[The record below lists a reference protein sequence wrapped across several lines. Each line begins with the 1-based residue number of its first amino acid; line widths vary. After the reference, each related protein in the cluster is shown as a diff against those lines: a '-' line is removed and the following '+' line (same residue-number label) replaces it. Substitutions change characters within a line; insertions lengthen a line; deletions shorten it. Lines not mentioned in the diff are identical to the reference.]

1 MEIFKNRF
9 IAESLAKPDET
20 IEEHTENLL
29 KCLELLISLNYVDTE
44 DSKILERAI
53 IYHDVGKAD
62 FLFTER
68 LKNNTKFDKF
78 KEVPHNILSYYMMY
92 IELNNFSNS
101 FLNENNLASYA
112 ILNHHH
118 YINNFKYITCE
129 DNRKLI
135 LERLLN
141 IYPDL
146 DKNRKEKL
154 DRNLKKIK
162 DSYKENQ
169 MNFIKI
175 LGLLNKCDYSA
186 SAHIPV
192 EFYPD
197 FLEKGLD
204 NLLNGWKREDDKA
217 SWNELQNFCKE
228 NKKENLIVIA
238 QTGMGKTEAGLHW
251 IGDTKG
257 FFVLPLKTAINSIY
271 YRIRNN
277 ICNGEE
283 IEEKLALLH
292 SDTLSMYLENFEG
305 EDNDKILSYY
315 ENSKK
320 FSIPLNITT
329 PDQIFDFVF
338 RSKGFE
344 FKNAM
349 MSYSKV
355 VIDEI
360 QAYSPEL
367 LATLIRGIQDIIE
380 IGGKVS
386 IFTATFPPFIK
397 DLLLTENLDYL
408 NEQEQKYKFI
418 TKEFTNDMKR
428 HNLKILEDE
437 LNAEYIYN
445 HYVKNDSKSKK
456 YLVVC
461 NTIKKAQEVFADL
474 KQKGLENVNILHSKF
489 IKKERNEKENK
500 IIEVGKTE
508 NIGNEIWI
516 STQIVEASL
525 DIDFDFL
532 FTELSD
538 LNGLF
543 QRLGRV
549 NRKGKKEV
557 NDYNCYV
564 FTEINKNLIKEN
576 KDSKKGF
583 IYKEIYDLSKE
594 AIKQKGDGILT
605 EKDKQNL
612 IKEFFTLEKIKKS
625 SAFLEEYRDRYNY
638 INISLRDRG
647 IENKAKQT
655 FRDIISF
662 NVFPVDIE
670 RGLLNENGI
679 NSILNELKDIKSKL
693 LCSKSEDEKIEL
705 KLKYTKKLDE
715 LMKYTVS
722 VGLYDTKYLKEK
734 IEISKNINLYKVYC
748 KYDEKGFI
756 RLTSEE
762 GKLLDDVGFEKI
774 IDVNKT
780 DYEYEYDSFI

>member
-9 IAESLAKPDET
+9 IAESLAKLDET

-217 SWNELQNFCKE
+217 NWNELQNFCKE

-397 DLLLTENLDYL
+397 DLLFTEDFDYL
-408 NEQEQKYKFI
+408 NKQEQKYKFI
-418 TKEFTNDMKR
+418 TKEFTNDVKR
-428 HNLKILEDE
+428 HNVKILDEE
-437 LNAEYIYN
+437 LNSEYIYN
-445 HYVKNDSKSKK
+445 HYVKNNSNNKK

-461 NTIKKAQEVFADL
+461 NTIKKSQEIFADL
-474 KQKGLENVNILHSKF
+474 KEKGLVNINILHSKF

-500 IIEVGKTE
+500 IIEIGKTE

-564 FTEINKNLIKEN
+564 FTEINKNLLKEN

-612 IKEFFTLEKIKKS
+612 IKEFFTFEKIKE
-625 SAFLEEYRDRYNY
+625 SAFLKEYKDRYNY
-638 INISLRDRG
+638 INISLRDLG
-647 IENKAKQT
+647 IEAETKQT

-662 NVFPVDIE
+662 NVFPVDVE
-670 RGLLNENGI
+670 RGLLNENEI

-705 KLKYTKKLDE
+705 KLKFTKKLDE

-756 RLTSEE
+756 RLTFEE
-762 GKLLDDVGFEKI
+762 GKLLDSTGFEKI
-774 IDVNKT
+774 IDVDKK

>member
-1 MEIFKNRF
+1 MEIFKNKF
-9 IAESLAKPDET
+9 ISESLAKPDET

-53 IYHDVGKAD
+53 IYHDVGKANS
-62 FLFTER
+62 LFAER
-68 LKNNTKFDKF
+68 LKYNTKFDKF

-92 IELNNFSNS
+92 IELNKFSNS

-112 ILNHHH
+112 IFNHHH
-118 YINNFKYITCE
+118 YIDNFKYITCE

-135 LERLLN
+135 LDILLN
-141 IYPDL
+141 IYSNL
-146 DKNRKEKL
+146 DKKQIEKL
-154 DRNLKKIK
+154 DSNLENIE
-162 DSYKENQ
+162 DLYEENQ
-169 MNFIKI
+169 MEFIKI

-186 SAHIPV
+186 SAHIPA
-192 EFYPD
+192 EFYPN

-204 NLLNGWKREDDKA
+204 NLLNNWKREDDKA
-217 SWNELQNFCKE
+217 NWNELQNFCKE
-228 NKKENLIVIA
+228 NKKDNLIVIA

-271 YRIRNN
+271 NRITNN

-283 IEEKLALLH
+283 IEERVALLH
-292 SDTLSMYLENFEG
+292 SDTLSMYLENFDG
-305 EDNDKILSYY
+305 EDNDKILSYF

-367 LATLIRGIQDIIE
+367 LATIIRGIQDIIE

-428 HNLKILEDE
+428 HNVKILDEE
-437 LNAEYIYN
+437 LNSEYVYN
-445 HYVKNDSKSKK
+445 HYKKNNSKNKK

-461 NTIKKAQEVFADL
+461 NTIKKSQEVFSDL
-474 KQKGLENVNILHSKF
+474 KQRGLENVNILHSKF

-500 IIEVGKTE
+500 IIVVGKTE

-557 NDYNCYV
+557 SDYNCYV
-564 FTEINKNLIKEN
+564 FTEINKNLLKEN

-612 IKEFFTLEKIKKS
+612 IKEFFTLEKIKE
-625 SAFLEEYRDRYNY
+625 SAFLKEYKDRYNY
-638 INISLRDRG
+638 INISLRDLG
-647 IENKAKQT
+647 IETETKQT

-670 RGLLNENGI
+670 RGLLNENEI

-693 LCSKSEDEKIEL
+693 ICSESEDEKIEL

-734 IEISKNINLYKVYC
+734 IEISKNINLYKIYC

-762 GKLLDDVGFEKI
+762 GKLLDSTGFEKI
-774 IDVNKT
+774 IDVDKK

>member
-1 MEIFKNRF
+1 MKIFKNRF
-9 IAESLAKPDET
+9 IAGSLAKPDET

-29 KCLELLISLNYVDTE
+29 KCLELLKDLKYVNTKDR
-44 DSKILERAI
+44 DILERAI
-53 IYHDVGKAD
+53 IYHDVGKAN
-62 FLFTER
+62 FLFAKR
-68 LKNNTKFDKF
+68 LKHNTKFDKF

-112 ILNHHH
+112 IFNHHH
-118 YINNFKYITCE
+118 YIDNFKYITCE

-135 LERLLN
+135 LDILLN
-141 IYPDL
+141 IYSNL
-146 DKNRKEKL
+146 DKKQIEKL
-154 DRNLKKIK
+154 DSNLGNIE
-162 DSYKENQ
+162 DLYEENQ
-169 MNFIKI
+169 MDFIKI

-186 SAHIPV
+186 SAHIPA
-192 EFYPD
+192 EFYPN
-197 FLEKGLD
+197 FLENGLD

-217 SWNELQNFCKE
+217 NWNELQNFCRE

-251 IGDTKG
+251 IGNTKG

-271 YRIRNN
+271 DRIRNN
-277 ICNGEE
+277 ICNGEK
-283 IEEKLALLH
+283 IEEKIALLH
-292 SDTLSMYLENFEG
+292 SDTLSMYLENFDG

-408 NEQEQKYKFI
+408 NEQEQKFKFI

-428 HNLKILEDE
+428 HNVKILEDE
-437 LNAEYIYN
+437 LNSEYIYN

-461 NTIKKAQEVFADL
+461 NTIKKSQEVFAEL

-500 IIEVGKTE
+500 ILEIGKTE

-612 IKEFFTLEKIKKS
+612 IKEFFTFEKIKE
-625 SAFLEEYRDRYNY
+625 SAFLEEYKDRYNY
-638 INISLRDRG
+638 INLSLRDLG
-647 IENKAKQT
+647 IETETKQT

-670 RGLLNENGI
+670 RGLLNENEI

-705 KLKYTKKLDE
+705 KLKFIKKLDE

>member
-135 LERLLN
+135 SERLLN

-251 IGDTKG
+251 IGNTKG

-461 NTIKKAQEVFADL
+461 NTIKKSQEIFADL

-564 FTEINKNLIKEN
+564 FTEINKNLLKEN

-612 IKEFFTLEKIKKS
+612 IKEFFTFEKIKE
-625 SAFLEEYRDRYNY
+625 SAFLKEYKDRYNY
-638 INISLRDRG
+638 INISLRDLG
-647 IENKAKQT
+647 IEAETKQT

-662 NVFPVDIE
+662 NVFPVDVE
-670 RGLLNENGI
+670 RGLLNENEI
-679 NSILNELKDIKSKL
+679 NSVLNELKDIKSKL
-693 LCSKSEDEKIEL
+693 ICSESEDEKIDL

-762 GKLLDDVGFEKI
+762 GKLLDGVGFEKI

>member
-29 KCLELLISLNYVDTE
+29 KCLELLISLNYVHTE

-53 IYHDVGKAD
+53 IYHDVGKAN
-62 FLFTER
+62 FLFAER
-68 LKNNTKFDKF
+68 LKHNTKFDKF

-112 ILNHHH
+112 IFNHHH
-118 YINNFKYITCE
+118 YIDNFKYITCE

-135 LERLLN
+135 LDRLLN
-141 IYPDL
+141 IYPNL
-146 DKNRKEKL
+146 DKKQIEKL
-154 DRNLKKIK
+154 DSNLGNIE
-162 DSYKENQ
+162 DLYEENQ
-169 MNFIKI
+169 MDFIKI

-186 SAHIPV
+186 SAHIPA

-204 NLLNGWKREDDKA
+204 NLLNDWKREDDKA

-251 IGDTKG
+251 IGDAKG

-271 YRIRNN
+271 NRITNN
-277 ICNGEE
+277 ICSGEE
-283 IEEKLALLH
+283 IEEKVALLH
-292 SDTLSMYLENFEG
+292 SDTLSMYLENFDG

-380 IGGKVS
+380 IGGKVC
-386 IFTATFPPFIK
+386 IITATFPPFIK

-428 HNLKILEDE
+428 HNVKILDEE
-437 LNAEYIYN
+437 LNSEYIYN
-445 HYVKNDSKSKK
+445 HYVKNNSKNKK

-461 NTIKKAQEVFADL
+461 NTIKKSQEVFAEL
-474 KQKGLENVNILHSKF
+474 KQKGLKNVNILHSKF
-489 IKKERNEKENK
+489 IKKERNEKENR
-500 IIEVGKTE
+500 IIEVGKTG

-564 FTEINKNLIKEN
+564 FTEINKNLLKDN

-612 IKEFFTLEKIKKS
+612 IKEFFTFEKIKKS
-625 SAFLEEYRDRYNY
+625 SKFLQEYKERYNY
-638 INISLRDRG
+638 INISLRERG
-647 IENKAKQT
+647 IENKDKQT

-670 RGLLNENGI
+670 RGLLNENEI
-679 NSILNELKDIKSKL
+679 NSVLNELKDIKSKL
-693 LCSKSEDEKIEL
+693 LCSESEDEKIEL
-705 KLKYTKKLDE
+705 KLKFTKKLNE
-715 LMKYTVS
+715 LMKYTLS

-762 GKLLDDVGFEKI
+762 GKLLDGVGFEKI
-774 IDVNKT
+774 IDVDKK

>member
-9 IAESLAKPDET
+9 IAESLAKPDEN

-92 IELNNFSNS
+92 IDLNNFSKS
-101 FLNENNLASYA
+101 FFDDNNLASYA
-112 ILNHHH
+112 IFNHHH
-118 YINNFKYITCE
+118 YIDNFKYITCE

-186 SAHIPV
+186 SAHIPA
-192 EFYPD
+192 EFYPN
-197 FLEKGLD
+197 FLENGLD
-204 NLLNGWKREDDKA
+204 NLLNTWKKEDDKA
-217 SWNELQNFCKE
+217 NWNELQNFCKE

-251 IGDTKG
+251 IGNTKG

-271 YRIRNN
+271 NRIRNN

-283 IEEKLALLH
+283 IEEKIALLH
-292 SDTLSMYLENFEG
+292 SDTLSMYLENFDG

-428 HNLKILEDE
+428 HNVKILDEE
-437 LNAEYIYN
+437 LNSEYIYN
-445 HYVKNDSKSKK
+445 HYVKNNSNNKK

-461 NTIKKAQEVFADL
+461 NTIKKSQEVFTDL

-500 IIEVGKTE
+500 IIEIGKTE

-564 FTEINKNLIKEN
+564 FTEINKNLLKEN

-612 IKEFFTLEKIKKS
+612 IKEFFTFEKIKE
-625 SAFLEEYRDRYNY
+625 SAFLKEYKDRYNY
-638 INISLRDRG
+638 INVSLRDLG
-647 IENKAKQT
+647 IEAETKQT

-662 NVFPVDIE
+662 NVFPVDVE
-670 RGLLNENGI
+670 RGLLNENEI
-679 NSILNELKDIKSKL
+679 NSVLNELKDIKSKL
-693 LCSKSEDEKIEL
+693 ICSESEDEKIDL

-762 GKLLDDVGFEKI
+762 GKLLDGVGFEKI

>member
-1 MEIFKNRF
+1 MEIFKNKF
-9 IAESLAKPDET
+9 IVESLAKPDET

-53 IYHDVGKAD
+53 IYHDVGKANS
-62 FLFTER
+62 LFAER
-68 LKNNTKFDKF
+68 LKYNTKFDKF

-112 ILNHHH
+112 IFNHHH
-118 YINNFKYITCE
+118 YIDNFKYITCE

-135 LERLLN
+135 LDILLN
-141 IYPDL
+141 IYSNL
-146 DKNRKEKL
+146 DKKQIEKL
-154 DRNLKKIK
+154 DSNLENIE
-162 DSYKENQ
+162 DLYEENQ
-169 MNFIKI
+169 MEFIKI

-204 NLLNGWKREDDKA
+204 NLLNSWKKEDDKA
-217 SWNELQNFCKE
+217 NWNELQNFCKE

-271 YRIRNN
+271 NRITNN

-283 IEEKLALLH
+283 IEERVALLH
-292 SDTLSMYLENFEG
+292 SDTLSMYLENFDG

-408 NEQEQKYKFI
+408 DKQEHKYKFI

-428 HNLKILEDE
+428 HNVKVVDEE
-437 LNAEYIYN
+437 LNSEYIYN
-445 HYVKNDSKSKK
+445 HYVKNNSKNKK

-461 NTIKKAQEVFADL
+461 NTIKKSQEVFADL
-474 KQKGLENVNILHSKF
+474 KEKGLVNINILHSKF

-500 IIEVGKTE
+500 IIEIGKTE

-564 FTEINKNLIKEN
+564 FTEINKNLLKEN

-612 IKEFFTLEKIKKS
+612 IKEFFTFEKIKE
-625 SAFLEEYRDRYNY
+625 SAFLKEYKDRYNY
-638 INISLRDRG
+638 INISLRDLG
-647 IENKAKQT
+647 IEAETKQT

-662 NVFPVDIE
+662 NVFPVDVE
-670 RGLLNENGI
+670 RGLLNENDI

-693 LCSKSEDEKIEL
+693 ICSESEDKKIEL

-762 GKLLDDVGFEKI
+762 DKLLDGVGFEKI

>member
-135 LERLLN
+135 LDRLLN
-141 IYPDL
+141 IYPNL

-283 IEEKLALLH
+283 IEERVALLH

-428 HNLKILEDE
+428 HNVKVVEEE
-437 LNAEYIYN
+437 LNSEYIYN
-445 HYVKNDSKSKK
+445 HYVKNNSNNKK

-461 NTIKKAQEVFADL
+461 NTIKKSQEVFADL
-474 KQKGLENVNILHSKF
+474 KEKGLVNINILHSKF

-500 IIEVGKTE
+500 IIEIGKTE

-564 FTEINKNLIKEN
+564 FTEINKNLLKEN

-612 IKEFFTLEKIKKS
+612 IKEFFTFEKIKE
-625 SAFLEEYRDRYNY
+625 SAFLKEYKDRYNY
-638 INISLRDRG
+638 INISLRDLG
-647 IENKAKQT
+647 IETETKQT

-670 RGLLNENGI
+670 RGLLNENEI

-693 LCSKSEDEKIEL
+693 ICSESEDEKIEL

-762 GKLLDDVGFEKI
+762 GKLLDGVGFEKI

>member
-283 IEEKLALLH
+283 IEERVALLH

-428 HNLKILEDE
+428 HNVKVVEEE
-437 LNAEYIYN
+437 LNSEYIYN
-445 HYVKNDSKSKK
+445 HYVKNNSNNKK

-461 NTIKKAQEVFADL
+461 NTIKKSQEIFADL
-474 KQKGLENVNILHSKF
+474 KEKGLVNINILHSKF

-500 IIEVGKTE
+500 IIEIGKTE

-564 FTEINKNLIKEN
+564 FTEINKNLLKEN

-612 IKEFFTLEKIKKS
+612 IKEFFTFEKIKE
-625 SAFLEEYRDRYNY
+625 SAFLKEYKDRYNY
-638 INISLRDRG
+638 INISLRDLG
-647 IENKAKQT
+647 IETETKQT

-670 RGLLNENGI
+670 RGLLNEN
-679 NSILNELKDIKSKL
+679 
-693 LCSKSEDEKIEL
+693 
-705 KLKYTKKLDE
+705 
-715 LMKYTVS
+715 
-722 VGLYDTKYLKEK
+722 
-734 IEISKNINLYKVYC
+734 
-748 KYDEKGFI
+748 
-756 RLTSEE
+756 
-762 GKLLDDVGFEKI
+762 
-774 IDVNKT
+774 
-780 DYEYEYDSFI
+780 

>member
-9 IAESLAKPDET
+9 IAESLAKLDET

-29 KCLELLISLNYVDTE
+29 KCLELLISLNYVDAE

-217 SWNELQNFCKE
+217 NWNELQNFCKE

-271 YRIRNN
+271 NRITNN

-283 IEEKLALLH
+283 IEERVALLH
-292 SDTLSMYLENFEG
+292 SDTLSMYLENFDG

-397 DLLLTENLDYL
+397 NLLFTEDFDYL
-408 NEQEQKYKFI
+408 NKQEQKYKFI
-418 TKEFTNDMKR
+418 TKEFTNDVKR
-428 HNLKILEDE
+428 HNVKILDEE
-437 LNAEYIYN
+437 LNSEYIYN
-445 HYVKNDSKSKK
+445 HYVKNNSNNKK

-461 NTIKKAQEVFADL
+461 NTIKKSQEIFADL
-474 KQKGLENVNILHSKF
+474 KEKGLVNINILHSKF

-500 IIEVGKTE
+500 IIEIGKTE

-564 FTEINKNLIKEN
+564 FTEINKNLLKEN

-612 IKEFFTLEKIKKS
+612 IKEFFTFEKIKE
-625 SAFLEEYRDRYNY
+625 SAFLKEYKDRYNY
-638 INISLRDRG
+638 INISLRDLG
-647 IENKAKQT
+647 IETETKQT

-662 NVFPVDIE
+662 NVFPVDVE
-670 RGLLNENGI
+670 RGLLNENEI

-693 LCSKSEDEKIEL
+693 ICSESEDEKIEL

-762 GKLLDDVGFEKI
+762 GKLLDGVGFEKI

>member
-44 DSKILERAI
+44 DSKILGRAI

-135 LERLLN
+135 LDRLLN
-141 IYPDL
+141 IYPNL

-283 IEEKLALLH
+283 IEERVALLH

-428 HNLKILEDE
+428 HNVKVVEEE
-437 LNAEYIYN
+437 LNSEYIYN
-445 HYVKNDSKSKK
+445 HYVKNNSNNKK

-461 NTIKKAQEVFADL
+461 NTIKKSQEVFADL
-474 KQKGLENVNILHSKF
+474 KEKGLVNINILHSKF

-500 IIEVGKTE
+500 IIEIGKTE

-564 FTEINKNLIKEN
+564 FTEINKNLLKEN

-612 IKEFFTLEKIKKS
+612 IKEFFTFEKIKE
-625 SAFLEEYRDRYNY
+625 SAFLKEYKDRYNY
-638 INISLRDRG
+638 INISLRDLG
-647 IENKAKQT
+647 IETETKQT

-670 RGLLNENGI
+670 RGLLNENEI

-693 LCSKSEDEKIEL
+693 ICSESEDEKIEL

-762 GKLLDDVGFEKI
+762 GKLLDGVGFEKI

>member
-129 DNRKLI
+129 DNRKLM

-217 SWNELQNFCKE
+217 NWNELQNFCKE

-355 VIDEI
+355 VVDEI

-397 DLLLTENLDYL
+397 DLLFTEDFEYL
-408 NEQEQKYKFI
+408 NKQEQKYKFI
-418 TKEFTNDMKR
+418 TKEFTNDVKR
-428 HNLKILEDE
+428 HNVKILDEE
-437 LNAEYIYN
+437 LNSEYIYN
-445 HYVKNDSKSKK
+445 HYVKNNSNNKK

-461 NTIKKAQEVFADL
+461 NTIKKSQEIFADL
-474 KQKGLENVNILHSKF
+474 KEKGLVNINILHSKF

-500 IIEVGKTE
+500 IIEIGKTE

-564 FTEINKNLIKEN
+564 FTEINKNLLKEN

-612 IKEFFTLEKIKKS
+612 IKEFFTFEKIKE
-625 SAFLEEYRDRYNY
+625 SAFLKEYKDRYNY
-638 INISLRDRG
+638 INISLRDLG
-647 IENKAKQT
+647 IEAETKQT

-662 NVFPVDIE
+662 NVFPVDVE
-670 RGLLNENGI
+670 RGLLNENEI
-679 NSILNELKDIKSKL
+679 NSVLNELKDIKSKL
-693 LCSKSEDEKIEL
+693 ICSESEDEKIDL

-762 GKLLDDVGFEKI
+762 GKLLDGVGFEKI

>member
-1 MEIFKNRF
+1 MGIFENRF

-29 KCLELLISLNYVDTE
+29 KCLESLISLNYIDTE

-53 IYHDVGKAD
+53 IYHDVGKAN
-62 FLFTER
+62 FLFAER

-92 IELNNFSNS
+92 IELNNFSKC
-101 FLNENNLASYA
+101 FFDENNLVSYA

-118 YINNFKYITCE
+118 YIDNFKYITCE

-135 LERLLN
+135 LDRLLN
-141 IYPDL
+141 IYPNL

-169 MNFIKI
+169 RDFIKI

-186 SAHIPV
+186 SAHIPA
-192 EFYPD
+192 EFYPN

-204 NLLNGWKREDDKA
+204 NLLNNWKRKDDKA
-217 SWNELQNFCKE
+217 NWNELQNFCKE

-271 YRIRNN
+271 NRITNN

-283 IEEKLALLH
+283 IEERVALLH
-292 SDTLSMYLENFEG
+292 SDTLSMYLENFDG

-380 IGGKVS
+380 IGGKVC
-386 IFTATFPPFIK
+386 IITATFPPFIK

-428 HNLKILEDE
+428 HNVKILDEE
-437 LNAEYIYN
+437 LNSEYIYN
-445 HYVKNDSKSKK
+445 HYVKNNSKSKK

-461 NTIKKAQEVFADL
+461 NTIKKSQEVFADL

-564 FTEINKNLIKEN
+564 FTEINKNLLKEN

-612 IKEFFTLEKIKKS
+612 IKEFFTFEKIKE
-625 SAFLEEYRDRYNY
+625 SAFLKEYKDRYNY
-638 INISLRDRG
+638 INISLRDLG
-647 IENKAKQT
+647 IEAETKQT

-662 NVFPVDIE
+662 NVFPVDVE
-670 RGLLNENGI
+670 RGLLNENEI
-679 NSILNELKDIKSKL
+679 NSVLNELKDIKSKL
-693 LCSKSEDEKIEL
+693 ICSESEDEKIDL

-762 GKLLDDVGFEKI
+762 GKLLDGVGFEKI

>member
-1 MEIFKNRF
+1 MRIVFWQNCLSPHQLPYIVHLMDDKRVDEVVVVTEESISDERKKMGWELGCYPQTEKCSIIISPNNDKIRALFNMREADSWHLFSGIHGFPFIFHCFK
-9 IAESLAKPDET
+9 
-20 IEEHTENLL
+20 
-29 KCLELLISLNYVDTE
+29 ISLVYNIKRGIVTE
-44 DSKILERAI
+44 CPYTYAFGSNNGKPLWLHSIRFFLQDYKYAKYIDKVFAMGNRATKYFKSVYSKWNVYPFMYCTQPKEKNNLIANQTATT
-53 IYHDVGKAD
+53 K
-62 FLFTER
+62 FLFVGSLSYR
-68 LKNNTKFDKF
+68 KSPKIISSSLVSCIKNNSKFDKF

-92 IELNNFSNS
+92 IELNNFSKC
-101 FLNENNLASYA
+101 FFDENNLASYA

-118 YINNFKYITCE
+118 YIDNFKYITCE

-135 LERLLN
+135 LDRLLN
-141 IYPDL
+141 IYPNL

-169 MNFIKI
+169 RDFIKI

-186 SAHIPV
+186 SAHIPA
-192 EFYPD
+192 EFYPN

-204 NLLNGWKREDDKA
+204 NLLNSWKREDDKA
-217 SWNELQNFCKE
+217 NWNELQNFCKE

-271 YRIRNN
+271 YRITNN

-283 IEEKLALLH
+283 IEERVALLH
-292 SDTLSMYLENFEG
+292 SDTLSMYLENFDG

-380 IGGKVS
+380 IGGKVC
-386 IFTATFPPFIK
+386 IITATFPPFIK
-397 DLLLTENLDYL
+397 DLLLMENLDYL

-428 HNLKILEDE
+428 HNVKILDEE
-437 LNAEYIYN
+437 LNSEYIYN
-445 HYVKNDSKSKK
+445 HYIKNNSKSKK

-461 NTIKKAQEVFADL
+461 NTIKKSQEVFADL

-564 FTEINKNLIKEN
+564 FTEINKNLLKEN

-583 IYKEIYDLSKE
+583 IYKEIYDLS
-594 AIKQKGDGILT
+594 
-605 EKDKQNL
+605 NL
-612 IKEFFTLEKIKKS
+612 
-625 SAFLEEYRDRYNY
+625 FL
-638 INISLRDRG
+638 
-647 IENKAKQT
+647 
-655 FRDIISF
+655 
-662 NVFPVDIE
+662 
-670 RGLLNENGI
+670 
-679 NSILNELKDIKSKL
+679 
-693 LCSKSEDEKIEL
+693 
-705 KLKYTKKLDE
+705 
-715 LMKYTVS
+715 
-722 VGLYDTKYLKEK
+722 
-734 IEISKNINLYKVYC
+734 
-748 KYDEKGFI
+748 
-756 RLTSEE
+756 
-762 GKLLDDVGFEKI
+762 
-774 IDVNKT
+774 
-780 DYEYEYDSFI
+780 

>member
-20 IEEHTENLL
+20 IEKHTENLL

-92 IELNNFSNS
+92 IELNDFSNS
-101 FLNENNLASYA
+101 FLNENSLASYA

-118 YINNFKYITCE
+118 YIDNFEYITCE

-146 DKNRKEKL
+146 DKNQKEKL
-154 DRNLKKIK
+154 DNNLEIIE
-162 DSYKENQ
+162 DLYEENQ
-169 MNFIKI
+169 MDFIKI

-186 SAHIPV
+186 SAHIPA
-192 EFYPD
+192 EFYPN
-197 FLEKGLD
+197 FLENGLD
-204 NLLNGWKREDDKA
+204 NLLNTWKKEDDKA
-217 SWNELQNFCKE
+217 NWNELQNFCKE

-271 YRIRNN
+271 NRIINN

-283 IEEKLALLH
+283 IEEKVALLH
-292 SDTLSMYLENFEG
+292 SDTLSMYLENFDG

-428 HNLKILEDE
+428 HNVKILEEE
-437 LNAEYIYN
+437 LNSEYIYN
-445 HYVKNDSKSKK
+445 HYVKNNSKNKK

-461 NTIKKAQEVFADL
+461 NTIKKSQEVFAEL

-500 IIEVGKTE
+500 IVEVGKTE

-612 IKEFFTLEKIKKS
+612 IKEFFTFEKIKE
-625 SAFLEEYRDRYNY
+625 SAFWEEYKDRYNN
-638 INISLRDRG
+638 INLSLRDLG
-647 IENKAKQT
+647 IETETKQT

-670 RGLLNENGI
+670 RGLLNENEI

-693 LCSKSEDEKIEL
+693 LCSKSEDEIIEL
-705 KLKYTKKLDE
+705 KLKFTKKLDE

-762 GKLLDDVGFEKI
+762 GKLLDSTGFEKI
-774 IDVNKT
+774 IDVDKK

>member
-283 IEEKLALLH
+283 IEERVALLH

-428 HNLKILEDE
+428 HNVKVVEEE
-437 LNAEYIYN
+437 LNSEYIYN
-445 HYVKNDSKSKK
+445 HYVKNNSNNKK

-461 NTIKKAQEVFADL
+461 NTIKKSQEIFADL
-474 KQKGLENVNILHSKF
+474 KEKGLVNINILHSKF

-500 IIEVGKTE
+500 IIEIGKTE

-564 FTEINKNLIKEN
+564 FTEINKNLLKEN

-594 AIKQKGDGILT
+594 VIKQKGDGILT

-612 IKEFFTLEKIKKS
+612 IKEFFTFEKIKE
-625 SAFLEEYRDRYNY
+625 SAFLKEYKDRYNY
-638 INISLRDRG
+638 INISLRDLG
-647 IENKAKQT
+647 IETETKQT

-670 RGLLNENGI
+670 RGLLNENEI

-693 LCSKSEDEKIEL
+693 ICSESEDEKIEL

-762 GKLLDDVGFEKI
+762 GKLLDGVGFEKI

>member
-1 MEIFKNRF
+1 MEIFKNSS
-9 IAESLAKPDET
+9 IADSLAKPDET

-29 KCLELLISLNYVDTE
+29 KSLELLISLNYVDTE

-53 IYHDVGKAD
+53 IYHDVGKSD

-112 ILNHHH
+112 IFNHHH
-118 YINNFKYITCE
+118 YIDNFEYITCE

-141 IYPDL
+141 IYSNL
-146 DKNRKEKL
+146 DKKQIEKL
-154 DRNLKKIK
+154 DSNLGNIE
-162 DSYKENQ
+162 DLYEENQ
-169 MNFIKI
+169 MDFIKI

-186 SAHIPV
+186 SAHIPA
-192 EFYPD
+192 EFYPN
-197 FLEKGLD
+197 FLENGLD
-204 NLLNGWKREDDKA
+204 NLLNTWKKEDDKA
-217 SWNELQNFCKE
+217 NWNELQNFCKE

-271 YRIRNN
+271 NRIINN

-283 IEEKLALLH
+283 IEEKVALLH
-292 SDTLSMYLENFEG
+292 SDTLNMYLENFDG

-380 IGGKVS
+380 IGGKVC
-386 IFTATFPPFIK
+386 IITATFPPFIK

-437 LNAEYIYN
+437 LNAEYICN

-461 NTIKKAQEVFADL
+461 NTIKKSQEVFADL

-525 DIDFDFL
+525 DIDFDLL

-564 FTEINKNLIKEN
+564 FTEINKNLLKDN

-612 IKEFFTLEKIKKS
+612 IKEFFTFEKIKKS
-625 SAFLEEYRDRYNY
+625 SKFLEEYKERYNY
-638 INISLRDRG
+638 INISLRERG
-647 IENKAKQT
+647 IENKDKQT

-670 RGLLNENGI
+670 RGLLNENEI

-705 KLKYTKKLDE
+705 KLEFTKKLDE

-762 GKLLDDVGFEKI
+762 GKLLDSTGFKKI
-774 IDVNKT
+774 IDVDKK

>member
-9 IAESLAKPDET
+9 IAESLAKLDET

-29 KCLELLISLNYVDTE
+29 KCLELLISLNYVDAE

-217 SWNELQNFCKE
+217 NWNELQNFCKE

-283 IEEKLALLH
+283 IEGKLALLH

-397 DLLLTENLDYL
+397 DLLFTEDFDYL
-408 NEQEQKYKFI
+408 NKQEQKYKFI
-418 TKEFTNDMKR
+418 TKEFTNDVKR
-428 HNLKILEDE
+428 HNVKILDEE
-437 LNAEYIYN
+437 LNSEYIYN
-445 HYVKNDSKSKK
+445 HYVKNNSNNKK

-461 NTIKKAQEVFADL
+461 NTIKKSQEIFADL
-474 KQKGLENVNILHSKF
+474 KEKGLVNINILHSKF

-500 IIEVGKTE
+500 IIEIGKTE

-564 FTEINKNLIKEN
+564 FTEINKNLLKEN

-612 IKEFFTLEKIKKS
+612 IKEFFTFEKIKE
-625 SAFLEEYRDRYNY
+625 SAFLKEYKDRYNY
-638 INISLRDRG
+638 INISLRDLG
-647 IENKAKQT
+647 IEAETKQT

-662 NVFPVDIE
+662 NVFPVDVE
-670 RGLLNENGI
+670 RGLLNENEI

-705 KLKYTKKLDE
+705 KLKFTKKLDE

-756 RLTSEE
+756 RLTFEE
-762 GKLLDDVGFEKI
+762 GKLLDSTGFEKI
-774 IDVNKT
+774 IDVDKK

>member
-129 DNRKLI
+129 DNRNLI

-217 SWNELQNFCKE
+217 NWNELQNFCKE

-397 DLLLTENLDYL
+397 DLLFTEDFDYL
-408 NEQEQKYKFI
+408 NKQEQKYKFI
-418 TKEFTNDMKR
+418 TKEFTNDVKR
-428 HNLKILEDE
+428 HNVKILDEE
-437 LNAEYIYN
+437 LNSEYIYN
-445 HYVKNDSKSKK
+445 HYVKNNSNNKK

-461 NTIKKAQEVFADL
+461 NTIKKSQEIFADL
-474 KQKGLENVNILHSKF
+474 KEKGLVNINILHSKF

-500 IIEVGKTE
+500 IIEIGKTE

-564 FTEINKNLIKEN
+564 FTEINKNLLKEN

-612 IKEFFTLEKIKKS
+612 IKEFFTFEKIKE
-625 SAFLEEYRDRYNY
+625 SAFLKEYKDRYNY
-638 INISLRDRG
+638 INISLRDLG
-647 IENKAKQT
+647 IETETKQT

-662 NVFPVDIE
+662 NVFPVDVE
-670 RGLLNENGI
+670 RGLLNENEI
-679 NSILNELKDIKSKL
+679 NSVLNKLKDIKSKL
-693 LCSKSEDEKIEL
+693 ICSESEDEKIDL

-762 GKLLDDVGFEKI
+762 GKLLDGVGFEKI

>member
-1 MEIFKNRF
+1 MEIFKNRS
-9 IAESLAKPDET
+9 IADSLAKPDET

-29 KCLELLISLNYVDTE
+29 KSLELLISLNYVDTE

-53 IYHDVGKAD
+53 IYHDVGKSD

-112 ILNHHH
+112 IFNHHH
-118 YINNFKYITCE
+118 YIDNFEYITCE

-141 IYPDL
+141 IYSNL
-146 DKNRKEKL
+146 DKKQIEKL
-154 DRNLKKIK
+154 DSNLGNIE
-162 DSYKENQ
+162 DLYEENQ
-169 MNFIKI
+169 MDFIKI

-186 SAHIPV
+186 SAHIPA
-192 EFYPD
+192 EFYPN
-197 FLEKGLD
+197 FLENGLD
-204 NLLNGWKREDDKA
+204 NLLNTWKKEDDKA
-217 SWNELQNFCKE
+217 NWNELQNFCKE

-251 IGDTKG
+251 IGNTKG

-271 YRIRNN
+271 NRIRNN

-283 IEEKLALLH
+283 IEEKIALLH
-292 SDTLSMYLENFEG
+292 SDTLSMYLENFDG

-397 DLLLTENLDYL
+397 DLLFTEDFDYL
-408 NEQEQKYKFI
+408 NKEEQKYKFI

-428 HNLKILEDE
+428 HNVKIIDEE
-437 LNAEYIYN
+437 LNSEYIYN
-445 HYVKNDSKSKK
+445 HYVKNNSNNKK
-456 YLVVC
+456 CLVVC
-461 NTIKKAQEVFADL
+461 NTIKKSQEIFADL
-474 KQKGLENVNILHSKF
+474 KEKGLVNINILHSKF

-500 IIEVGKTE
+500 IIEVGETE

-564 FTEINKNLIKEN
+564 FTEINKNLLNLFSEL
-576 KDSKKGF
+576 
-583 IYKEIYDLSKE
+583 Y
-594 AIKQKGDGILT
+594 LT
-605 EKDKQNL
+605 
-612 IKEFFTLEKIKKS
+612 
-625 SAFLEEYRDRYNY
+625 Y
-638 INISLRDRG
+638 IS
-647 IENKAKQT
+647 
-655 FRDIISF
+655 
-662 NVFPVDIE
+662 
-670 RGLLNENGI
+670 
-679 NSILNELKDIKSKL
+679 
-693 LCSKSEDEKIEL
+693 
-705 KLKYTKKLDE
+705 
-715 LMKYTVS
+715 
-722 VGLYDTKYLKEK
+722 
-734 IEISKNINLYKVYC
+734 
-748 KYDEKGFI
+748 
-756 RLTSEE
+756 
-762 GKLLDDVGFEKI
+762 
-774 IDVNKT
+774 
-780 DYEYEYDSFI
+780 

>member
-1 MEIFKNRF
+1 MEIFKNRS
-9 IAESLAKPDET
+9 IADLLAKPDET

-29 KCLELLISLNYVDTE
+29 KSLELLISLNYVDTE

-53 IYHDVGKAD
+53 IYHDVGKSD

-101 FLNENNLASYA
+101 FLDENNLASYA
-112 ILNHHH
+112 IFNHHH
-118 YINNFKYITCE
+118 YIDNFEYITCE

-141 IYPDL
+141 IYSNL
-146 DKNRKEKL
+146 DKKQIEKL
-154 DRNLKKIK
+154 DSNLGNIE
-162 DSYKENQ
+162 DLYEENQ
-169 MNFIKI
+169 IDFIKI

-186 SAHIPV
+186 SAHIPA
-192 EFYPD
+192 EFCPN
-197 FLEKGLD
+197 FLENGLD
-204 NLLNGWKREDDKA
+204 NLLNTWKKEDDKA
-217 SWNELQNFCKE
+217 NWNELQNFCKE

-251 IGDTKG
+251 IGNTKG

-271 YRIRNN
+271 NRIRNN

-283 IEEKLALLH
+283 IEEKIALLH
-292 SDTLSMYLENFEG
+292 SDTLSMYLENFDG

-408 NEQEQKYKFI
+408 NEQEQKFKFI

-445 HYVKNDSKSKK
+445 HYVKNNSKSKK

-461 NTIKKAQEVFADL
+461 NTIKKSQEVFADL

-564 FTEINKNLIKEN
+564 FTEINKNLLKDN

-612 IKEFFTLEKIKKS
+612 IKEFFTLEKIKE
-625 SAFLEEYRDRYNY
+625 SAFLEEYKDRYNY
-638 INISLRDRG
+638 INLSLRDLG
-647 IENKAKQT
+647 IETETKQT

-670 RGLLNENGI
+670 RGLLNENEI

-705 KLKYTKKLDE
+705 KLKFTKKLDE

-722 VGLYDTKYLKEK
+722 VGLYDTKYLKER

-762 GKLLDDVGFEKI
+762 GKLLDSTGFEKI
-774 IDVNKT
+774 IDVDKK

>member
-1 MEIFKNRF
+1 MGIFENRF

-29 KCLELLISLNYVDTE
+29 KCLESLISLNYVDTE

-283 IEEKLALLH
+283 IEERVALLH

-428 HNLKILEDE
+428 HNVKVVEEE
-437 LNAEYIYN
+437 LNSEYIYN
-445 HYVKNDSKSKK
+445 HYVKNNSNNKK

-461 NTIKKAQEVFADL
+461 NTIKKSQEIFADL
-474 KQKGLENVNILHSKF
+474 KEKGLVNINILHSKF

-500 IIEVGKTE
+500 IIEIGKTE

-564 FTEINKNLIKEN
+564 FTEINKNLLKEN

-612 IKEFFTLEKIKKS
+612 IKEFFTFEKIKE
-625 SAFLEEYRDRYNY
+625 SAFLKEYKDRYNY
-638 INISLRDRG
+638 INISLRDLG
-647 IENKAKQT
+647 IETETKQT

-670 RGLLNENGI
+670 RGLLNENEI

-693 LCSKSEDEKIEL
+693 ICSESEDEKIEL

-762 GKLLDDVGFEKI
+762 GMLLDGVGFEKI

>member
-283 IEEKLALLH
+283 IEERVALLH

-428 HNLKILEDE
+428 HNVKVVEEE
-437 LNAEYIYN
+437 LNSEYIYN
-445 HYVKNDSKSKK
+445 HYVKNNSNNKK

-461 NTIKKAQEVFADL
+461 NTIKKSQEIFADL
-474 KQKGLENVNILHSKF
+474 KEKGLVNINILHSKF

-500 IIEVGKTE
+500 IIEIGKTE

-564 FTEINKNLIKEN
+564 FTEINKNLLKEN

-612 IKEFFTLEKIKKS
+612 IKEFFTFEKIKE
-625 SAFLEEYRDRYNY
+625 SAFLKEYKDRYNY
-638 INISLRDRG
+638 INISLRDLG
-647 IENKAKQT
+647 IETETKQT

-670 RGLLNENGI
+670 RGLLNENEI

-693 LCSKSEDEKIEL
+693 ICSESEDEKIEL

-762 GKLLDDVGFEKI
+762 GMLLDGVGFEKI

>member
-135 LERLLN
+135 SERLLN

-251 IGDTKG
+251 IGNTKG

-461 NTIKKAQEVFADL
+461 NTIKKSQEIFADL

-564 FTEINKNLIKEN
+564 FTEINKNLLKEN

-612 IKEFFTLEKIKKS
+612 IKEFFTFEKIKE
-625 SAFLEEYRDRYNY
+625 SAFLKEYKDRYNY
-638 INISLRDRG
+638 INISLRDLG
-647 IENKAKQT
+647 IEAETKQT

-662 NVFPVDIE
+662 NVFPVDVE
-670 RGLLNENGI
+670 RGLLNENEI
-679 NSILNELKDIKSKL
+679 NSVLNELKDIKSKL
-693 LCSKSEDEKIEL
+693 ICSESEDEKIDL

-734 IEISKNINLYKVYC
+734 IKISKNINLYKVYC

-762 GKLLDDVGFEKI
+762 GKLLDGVGFEKI

>member
-1 MEIFKNRF
+1 MEIFKNRS
-9 IAESLAKPDET
+9 IADSLAKPDET

-29 KCLELLISLNYVDTE
+29 KSLELLISLNYVDTE

-53 IYHDVGKAD
+53 IYHDVGKSD

-112 ILNHHH
+112 IFNHHH
-118 YINNFKYITCE
+118 YIDNFEYITCE

-141 IYPDL
+141 IYSNL
-146 DKNRKEKL
+146 DKKQIEKL
-154 DRNLKKIK
+154 DSNLGNIE
-162 DSYKENQ
+162 DLYEENQ
-169 MNFIKI
+169 MDFIKI

-186 SAHIPV
+186 SAHIPA
-192 EFYPD
+192 EFYPN
-197 FLEKGLD
+197 FLENGLD
-204 NLLNGWKREDDKA
+204 NLLNTWKKEDDKA
-217 SWNELQNFCKE
+217 NWNELQNFCKE

-271 YRIRNN
+271 NRIINN

-283 IEEKLALLH
+283 IEEKVALLH
-292 SDTLSMYLENFEG
+292 SDTLNMYLENFDG

-380 IGGKVS
+380 IGGKVC
-386 IFTATFPPFIK
+386 IITATFPPFIK

-437 LNAEYIYN
+437 LNAEYICN

-461 NTIKKAQEVFADL
+461 NTIKKSQEVFADL

-489 IKKERNEKENK
+489 KK
-500 IIEVGKTE
+500 
-508 NIGNEIWI
+508 
-516 STQIVEASL
+516 
-525 DIDFDFL
+525 
-532 FTELSD
+532 
-538 LNGLF
+538 
-543 QRLGRV
+543 
-549 NRKGKKEV
+549 RKK
-557 NDYNCYV
+557 
-564 FTEINKNLIKEN
+564 
-576 KDSKKGF
+576 
-583 IYKEIYDLSKE
+583 
-594 AIKQKGDGILT
+594 
-605 EKDKQNL
+605 
-612 IKEFFTLEKIKKS
+612 
-625 SAFLEEYRDRYNY
+625 
-638 INISLRDRG
+638 
-647 IENKAKQT
+647 
-655 FRDIISF
+655 
-662 NVFPVDIE
+662 
-670 RGLLNENGI
+670 
-679 NSILNELKDIKSKL
+679 
-693 LCSKSEDEKIEL
+693 
-705 KLKYTKKLDE
+705 
-715 LMKYTVS
+715 
-722 VGLYDTKYLKEK
+722 
-734 IEISKNINLYKVYC
+734 
-748 KYDEKGFI
+748 
-756 RLTSEE
+756 
-762 GKLLDDVGFEKI
+762 
-774 IDVNKT
+774 
-780 DYEYEYDSFI
+780 

>member
-1 MEIFKNRF
+1 MEIFKNKS
-9 IAESLAKPDET
+9 IADSLAKPDET

-29 KCLELLISLNYVDTE
+29 KSLELLISLNYVDTE

-53 IYHDVGKAD
+53 IYHDVGKANS
-62 FLFTER
+62 LFAER
-68 LKNNTKFDKF
+68 LKYNTKFDKF

-112 ILNHHH
+112 IFNHHH
-118 YINNFKYITCE
+118 YIDNFKYITCE

-135 LERLLN
+135 LDILLN
-141 IYPDL
+141 IYSNL
-146 DKNRKEKL
+146 DKKQIEKL
-154 DRNLKKIK
+154 DSNLENIE
-162 DSYKENQ
+162 DLYEENQ
-169 MNFIKI
+169 MEFIKI

-204 NLLNGWKREDDKA
+204 NLLNSWKKEDDKA
-217 SWNELQNFCKE
+217 NWNELQNFCKE

-251 IGDTKG
+251 IGDAKG

-271 YRIRNN
+271 NRITNN
-277 ICNGEE
+277 ICSGEE
-283 IEEKLALLH
+283 IEEKVALLH
-292 SDTLSMYLENFEG
+292 SDTLSMYLENFDG

-344 FKNAM
+344 FKNAI

-386 IFTATFPPFIK
+386 IITATFPPFIK

-428 HNLKILEDE
+428 HNVKIIDEE
-437 LNAEYIYN
+437 LNSEYIYN
-445 HYVKNDSKSKK
+445 HYVKNNSKNKK

-461 NTIKKAQEVFADL
+461 NTIKKSQEVFTDL

-564 FTEINKNLIKEN
+564 FTEINKNLLKEN

-612 IKEFFTLEKIKKS
+612 IKEFFTFEKIKE
-625 SAFLEEYRDRYNY
+625 SAFLKEYKDRYNY
-638 INISLRDRG
+638 INISLRDLG
-647 IENKAKQT
+647 IEAETKQT

-662 NVFPVDIE
+662 NVFPVDVE
-670 RGLLNENGI
+670 RGLLNENEI
-679 NSILNELKDIKSKL
+679 NSVLNELKDIKSKL
-693 LCSKSEDEKIEL
+693 ICSESEDEKIDL

-762 GKLLDDVGFEKI
+762 GKLLDGVGFEKI

>member
-9 IAESLAKPDET
+9 IAESLAKLDET

-29 KCLELLISLNYVDTE
+29 KCLELLISLNYVDAE

-217 SWNELQNFCKE
+217 NWNELQNFCKE

-397 DLLLTENLDYL
+397 DLLFTEDFDYL
-408 NEQEQKYKFI
+408 NKQEQKYKFI
-418 TKEFTNDMKR
+418 TKEFTNDVKR
-428 HNLKILEDE
+428 HNVKILDEE
-437 LNAEYIYN
+437 LNSEYIYN
-445 HYVKNDSKSKK
+445 HYVKNNSNNKK

-461 NTIKKAQEVFADL
+461 NTIKKSQEIFADL
-474 KQKGLENVNILHSKF
+474 KEKGLVNINILHSKF

-500 IIEVGKTE
+500 IIEIGKTE

-564 FTEINKNLIKEN
+564 FTEINKNLLKEN

-612 IKEFFTLEKIKKS
+612 IKEFFTFEKIKE
-625 SAFLEEYRDRYNY
+625 SAFLKEYKDRYNY
-638 INISLRDRG
+638 INISLRDLG
-647 IENKAKQT
+647 IEAETKQT

-662 NVFPVDIE
+662 NVFPVDVE
-670 RGLLNENGI
+670 RGLLNENEI

-705 KLKYTKKLDE
+705 KLKFTKKLDE

-756 RLTSEE
+756 RLTFEE
-762 GKLLDDVGFEKI
+762 GKLLDSTGFEKI
-774 IDVNKT
+774 IDVDKK